1 MLGKRQRSMIG
12 KLSELLVSGSRLSV
26 LDAGAS
32 PRGPL
37 ELKGHSGR
45 SPRGLKGYDLG
56 GVGLGIVAAMEKSS
70 RSGME
75 AGRAKHCFRSSTRVM
90 SRPAEPVRMV
100 VGDAFEDSEEFSY
113 VTYYNGPNWQPCTR
127 VYTADGREYCCSG
140 QLGESRSSQLGLPVF
155 PTSEFLSSC
164 HSCGKK
170 LQGEDI
176 YMYRGEKAFCST
188 ECRSR
193 QITMD
198 ERKEERCRS
207 EASRS
212 DKLSSSP
219 YAEGQ
224 IFSAGILAT

>member
-1 MLGKRQRSMIG
+1 MPGKRQHSMIG
-12 KLSELLVSGSRLSV
+12 KLSEFLVSGSLLSL

-37 ELKGHSGR
+37 ELKTHPGD
-45 SPRGLKGYDLG
+45 SPRGLKGYGAG

-75 AGRAKHCFRSSTRVM
+75 TGRATHCICGPTRVM
-90 SRPAEPVRMV
+90 SRPVA
-100 VGDAFEDSEEFSY
+100 GDALDDSEDYSY
-113 VTYYNGPNWQPCTR
+113 VTCYNGPNWQPCTR
-127 VYTADGREYCCSG
+127 VYTADGREYCCGG
-140 QLGESRSSQLGLPVF
+140 QHGPPIF

-188 ECRSR
+188 NCRSR
-193 QITMD
+193 QMAID
-198 ERKEERCRS
+198 EGKERCRL

-219 YAEGQ
+219 YSEGQ
-224 IFSAGILAT
+224 IFSAGILAI